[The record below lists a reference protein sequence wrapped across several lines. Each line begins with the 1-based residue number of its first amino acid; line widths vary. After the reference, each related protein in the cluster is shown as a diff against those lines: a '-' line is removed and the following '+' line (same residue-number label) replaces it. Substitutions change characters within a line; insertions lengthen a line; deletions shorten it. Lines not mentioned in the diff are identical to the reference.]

1 LTVDFASEFP
11 ELLQSAGRSR
21 HRFVVVAFAP
31 ESAPERM
38 HQIVAHSS
46 WQMSLKQHIHEF
58 LGGSKMAAL
67 PAGAKAPAFTLRGTD
82 GKKSSLAEALKKGPV
97 VAAFFKVS
105 CPTCQFTAPFLERL
119 HEAYGGEQFTLW
131 GISQDDA
138 ADTREFCREFEID
151 FPALIDEKGY
161 PISNQYGI
169 TNVPTV
175 FLIAPD
181 GKIQESSVGF
191 SKKDFEQ
198 IAAAV
203 ARATSTPPTAFFKPG
218 EVIPDL
224 KPG

>member
-1 LTVDFASEFP
+1 
-11 ELLQSAGRSR
+11 
-21 HRFVVVAFAP
+21 
-31 ESAPERM
+31 
-38 HQIVAHSS
+38 
-46 WQMSLKQHIHEF
+46 MSLKRRMHEL

-67 PAGAKAPAFTLRGTD
+67 PAGANAPAFALQSTD
-82 GKKSSLAEALKKGPV
+82 GMISSLADALKKGPV

-119 HEAYGGEQFTLW
+119 HESYGGEKFTLW

-138 ADTREFCREFEID
+138 ADTREFLQEFDVE
-151 FPALIDEKGY
+151 FPTLIDQKGY
-161 PISNQYGI
+161 PVSNQYGI

-191 SKKDFEQ
+191 SKKDLEK
-198 IAAAV
+198 IAAAA